1 MRKWSIDD
9 SAELYNINGWGLNY
23 FSINEKGHVAVT
35 PRGSGVS
42 IDLKELM
49 EELQVRDV
57 EAPVLLR
64 FPDILD
70 NRIEKISNCFEF
82 AAREYGYTAKN
93 FIIYPIKVN
102 QMRPVVEEIVSHGN
116 KFNIGLEAGSKP
128 ELHAVLSIDIDDDA
142 MIICNGYKDESY
154 IEFVEDRLG
163 HDKRYAISND
173 KITSELN
180 WKPSLTFEEGIKL
193 TINWYLNNQDW
204 INSIERKKAS
214 YAL

>member
-1 MRKWSIDD
+1 MYDHCEAIDVVLHKGKLG
-9 SAELYNINGWGLNY
+9 EIYNIGGH
-23 FSINEKGHVAVT
+23 NEKT
-35 PRGSGVS
+35 NIEITS
-42 IDLKELM
+42 IILK
-49 EELQVRDV
+49 
-57 EAPVLLR
+57 
-64 FPDILD
+64 
-70 NRIEKISNCFEF
+70 
-82 AAREYGYTAKN
+82 
-93 FIIYPIKVN
+93 
-102 QMRPVVEEIVSHGN
+102 
-116 KFNIGLEAGSKP
+116 
-128 ELHAVLSIDIDDDA
+128 A
-142 MIICNGYKDESY
+142 MGKDESY